1 MGLVKGL
8 VFTNLRGDLYG
19 GVTAGIVALSLALA
33 FGVSSGAGDVASHR
47 RPAVAVS
54 TRWTD

>member
-19 GVTAGIVALSLALA
+19 GVTAGIVALPLALA
-33 FGVSSGAGDVASHR
+33 FAVSSGAGDAASYR
-47 RPAVAVS
+47 RPTVAVS
-54 TRWTD
+54 TRWSY